1 MADLPGSW
9 GQAPCCSACCL
20 LACERICLRKR
31 GATVRMA
38 RDAARRLGRWIMT
51 SALGDHEATQDGDCL
66 AINPQVTHP
75 AGAGS
80 KMTVTQ
86 QYADEAAETRIHN
99 IVSSSRRS
107 SFMMSFLVTQVIRPG
122 VTARVGAHRIK
133 GCASGRRQ
141 G

>member
-1 MADLPGSW
+1 
-9 GQAPCCSACCL
+9 
-20 LACERICLRKR
+20 
-31 GATVRMA
+31 
-38 RDAARRLGRWIMT
+38 
-51 SALGDHEATQDGDCL
+51 
-66 AINPQVTHP
+66 
-75 AGAGS
+75 
-80 KMTVTQ
+80 MTVTQ